1 MPDYSFG
8 KIYTIRCRY
17 DDNLIYVGST
27 VEKKLCDRMS
37 KHRSNS
43 KQDRCINIPLYQE
56 VNKTNW
62 DDWFMELY
70 EDCPC
75 ESKEQLN
82 KREGQIIREIGTL
95 NKQVAGRSR
104 KEYRIDNSDKLKQ
117 YHKQYRQE
125 NAAKLN
131 EYKCEN
137 AERIKERRK
146 EYCQENAE
154 RIKEISKEYYHD
166 NFEKINE
173 KNKQYNRENAEKL
186 KEYRRQYY
194 QDNADKIQEYN
205 KEYRRN
211 NSEKIKEISKEY
223 LRNNSE
229 KIKEYRRNN
238 AEKQKEY
245 RRENAAKLHEYTSEL
260 ITCQCG
266 SVIAR
271 GGFARH
277 KRTNKH
283 IENMKKMIDT

>member
-37 KHRSNS
+37 KHRCDS
-43 KQDRCINIPLYQE
+43 KRDRFMNYPLYQE

-62 DDWFMELY
+62 DNWFMELY
-70 EDCPC
+70 EDYPC

-95 NKQVAGRSR
+95 NKQVAGRTLKEYLLENADKIKER
-104 KEYRIDNSDKLKQ
+104 KKEYRQENAEKIKGKRKQ
-117 YHKQYRQE
+117 YYRANSEKIKEKNKQYNCENAEKIKEKNKQYNCENAEKIQAYQKQYYQE

-131 EYKCEN
+131 ERQY
-137 AERIKERRK
+137 
-146 EYCQENAE
+146 
-154 RIKEISKEYYHD
+154 
-166 NFEKINE
+166 EKI
-173 KNKQYNRENAEKL
+173 
-186 KEYRRQYY
+186 
-194 QDNADKIQEYN
+194 
-205 KEYRRN
+205 
-211 NSEKIKEISKEY
+211 
-223 LRNNSE
+223 
-229 KIKEYRRNN
+229 
-238 AEKQKEY
+238 
-245 RRENAAKLHEYTSEL
+245 
-260 ITCQCG
+260 TCECG
-266 SVIAR
+266 STIVR